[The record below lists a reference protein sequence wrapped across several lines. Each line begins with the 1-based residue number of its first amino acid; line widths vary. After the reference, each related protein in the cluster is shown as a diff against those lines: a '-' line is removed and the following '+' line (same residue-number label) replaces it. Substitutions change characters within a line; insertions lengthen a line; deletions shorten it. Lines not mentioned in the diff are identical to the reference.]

1 VSDVWLTIVVLTV
14 GTALIKASGPVL
26 VGGRDMPPIAVRMII
41 LVAPAILAGL
51 VMIETF
57 TSAGGEVELD
67 ARAAGLAAAAGVL
80 VWRRSALLP
89 AVAVAAVVAALV
101 RAIT

>member
-1 VSDVWLTIVVLTV
+1 MSDVWVTIVLLTI

-26 VGGRDMPPIAVRMII
+26 VGGRELPPIAVRMVI
-41 LVAPAILAGL
+41 LVAPALLAGL

-57 TSAGGEVELD
+57 TTAGGDIELD

-89 AVAVAAVVAALV
+89 AVTVAAVVAALA
-101 RAIT
+101 RAIG

>member
-1 VSDVWLTIVVLTV
+1 MSDVWVTIVLLTI

-26 VGGRDMPPIAVRMII
+26 VGGRELPPITVRMII
-41 LVAPAILAGL
+41 LVAPALLAGL

-57 TSAGGEVELD
+57 TNAGGDIELD

-80 VWRRSALLP
+80 VWRRPALLP
-89 AVAVAAVVAALV
+89 AVTVAAVVAALV
-101 RAIT
+101 RAFG